1 MRCKEYFKY
10 IFIFMS
16 VLCMTACTSHK
27 KVVNGTDN
35 VNTPAP
41 TKTKNATNADFVAK
55 IQSNRSTAKNLTAK
69 IKCTVAMT
77 GKSITTSG
85 MLKMRRDEVI
95 QISLVDPII
104 GITEVGR
111 LEFSPENV
119 LIIDRINKRYVD
131 VKYSEW
137 AMLKNANVDFN
148 SLQSLFWNELF
159 QPGQKEIDTEA
170 FTFANAGADS
180 LNITFKSPLLKY
192 NFKTSKQNAVLGKTT
207 IVPNASSNY
216 RLDCDYSDFT
226 QYQTAQFPKDIF
238 LSFLNGKQTMSLGF
252 KLSNIKDASDWEPH
266 TNVSGKYTK
275 TDADRLFRSLIG
287 N

>member
-1 MRCKEYFKY
+1 MTINMRFKEFLIY
-10 IFIFMS
+10 IFMS
-16 VLCMTACTSHK
+16 VLCLTACTSHK
-27 KVVNGTDN
+27 KVVNGTDTPSAN
-35 VNTPAP
+35 VS
-41 TKTKNATNADFVAK
+41 TKSANADLVAK
-55 IQSNRSTAKNLTAK
+55 IQGNRVAAKNLIAK

-77 GKSITTSG
+77 GQSITTSG
-85 MLKMRRDEVI
+85 TLKMRRDEVI

-131 VKYSEW
+131 VKYNEW
-137 AMLKNANVDFN
+137 PMLKNANVDFN

-159 QPGQKEIDTEA
+159 QPGQKNIDTEA

-180 LNITFKSPLLKY
+180 LNITFKSSLLKY
-192 NFKTSKQNAVLGKTT
+192 NFKTSKQNALLGKTT
-207 IVPNASSNY
+207 IVPNANSNY

-266 TNVSGKYTK
+266 TNVSGRYTK
-275 TDADRLFRSLIG
+275 TDADRLFRSLMG